1 MGYSQI
7 LAIIRQKMG
16 IMFLVGLLLAAVTF
30 WGIMLISP
38 KYQSN
43 FDVLV
48 IQNQE
53 GFVDS
58 YTLAKSTE
66 HFSKLLSESIYTETF
81 LTKAVEGYP
90 DLSKILPIDRENR
103 MKAWGKMVRTSL
115 NMELGMIHIKILA
128 NDKNQAENI
137 SKTVAGVLAS
147 NNNLFI
153 SENQKIEVRMINAPV
168 IKNNPGIAMLALS
181 SGASFLVGLL
191 LVFVASFYAGYFNQQ
206 KIESDEMKSGS
217 IWGRTVTKDDSG
229 NIIDADTGEIVNF
242 DES

>member
-7 LAIIRQKMG
+7 LSIIRQKIGMMLL
-16 IMFLVGLLLAAVTF
+16 IGLLLAAVTF
-30 WGIMLISP
+30 WGTMLVSP

-90 DLSKILPIDRENR
+90 DLSKILPLDRENK
-103 MKAWGKMVRTSL
+103 MKAWGKMVETSI
-115 NMELGMIHIKILA
+115 NMELGMIHIKVLA
-128 NDKNQAENI
+128 NDKNQAENV

-168 IKNNPGIAMLALS
+168 IKNNPGVAMLSISIL
-181 SGASFLVGLL
+181 ASFIIGILF
-191 LVFVASFYAGYFNQQ
+191 VFVVSFYLSIFGQG
-206 KIESDEMKSGS
+206 KPTSDEADKKS

-242 DES
+242 EES

>member
-1 MGYSQI
+1 MNQSQI
-7 LAIIRQKMG
+7 SAIIRQKIGLM
-16 IMFLVGLLLAAVTF
+16 ILVGLLLAAVTF
-30 WGIMLISP
+30 WGTMLVSP

-43 FDVLV
+43 FDLLV

-81 LTKAVEGYP
+81 LMKAVEGYP
-90 DLSKILPIDRENR
+90 DLSKTLPIDRENK
-103 MKAWGKMVRTSL
+103 MKAWGKMVQTSI
-115 NMELGMIHIKILA
+115 NMELGMIHVKVLA
-128 NDKNQAENI
+128 NDKAQAENI

-168 IKNNPGIAMLALS
+168 IKSNPGIAMLALS
-181 SGASFLVGLL
+181 IGASFLIGVL
-191 LVFVASFYAGYFNQQ
+191 LVFVISFYVVFASQG
-206 KIESDEMKSGS
+206 ILASGEQDSKS

-242 DES
+242 DKA